1 MLSSELHV
9 ASELHLEWLPHGTPQ
24 HLAREAPQALGRSSL
39 TPVSRDFLPEI
50 ERGRSTYLDEA
61 GLRRANSPREILSQF
76 GKILE
81 FGKTRSAN

>member
-24 HLAREAPQALGRSSL
+24 HLAREAPALGRSFVS
-39 TPVSRDFLPEI
+39 PVSRDFLPEI

-61 GLRRANSPREILSQF
+61 GLRRANSPSEILSQF